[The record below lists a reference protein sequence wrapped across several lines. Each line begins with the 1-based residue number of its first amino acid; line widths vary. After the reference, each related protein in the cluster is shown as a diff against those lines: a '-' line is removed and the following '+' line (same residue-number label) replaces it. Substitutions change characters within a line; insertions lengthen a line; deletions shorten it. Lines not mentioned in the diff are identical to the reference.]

1 MSSVDSYVWPH
12 LSALPGFRA
21 LIRSIEH
28 RLLDEQKPFAAPVLD
43 VGVGD
48 GHFAE
53 AALGRGLDVGIDVD
67 RATLPEA
74 RRRCLYRH
82 LLDASAM
89 QMPFASNTFATVIS
103 NCVIEHI
110 PDLGATLGEM
120 FRVLRPGGTLLL
132 TVPTDQLERNLP
144 GPALLRGLGLAAP
157 AARYTAWFRRVQV
170 HFHLLS
176 RAGWTAALQQTG
188 FEVVQTRGYMSAR
201 ATRYFEWG
209 HYVGLPNLAARRLT
223 GRWVPWD
230 WRPLFGPAEALLNEF
245 VAEPE
250 HPDDSCLFLRAR
262 KP

>member
-1 MSSVDSYVWPH
+1 MSSADSYVWPH
-12 LSALPGFRA
+12 LSSLPGFRA

-74 RRRCLYRH
+74 RARRLYRH

-120 FRVLRPGGTLLL
+120 ARVLRPGGTLLL

-144 GPALLRGLGLAAP
+144 GPALLRGLGLAGP
-157 AARYTAWFRRVQV
+157 AERYTHWFRRVQV

-176 RAGWTAALQQTG
+176 RAGWTAALERVG
-188 FEVVQTRGYMSAR
+188 LEVAQTRGYMSAR

-209 HYVGLPNLAARRLT
+209 HYLGLPNLAARKLT

-230 WRPLFGPAEALLNEF
+230 WRPLFGPAEALLDEF